1 MSEENSS
8 SGFGSPYQVVVDH
21 CESGG
26 LKFRADEEHKTV
38 FFSVRGD
45 AAAYD
50 IALLITHDDEVF
62 QIYVTTPLGNSDA
75 NLRPLVAEFV
85 ARANHRLVIG
95 HFDFDMDD
103 GKLRYHVG
111 HVIGEGMLDDE
122 TVGRLIGTALSTAD
136 RYYPALM
143 RVIFGGH
150 TPADAIYLAE
160 LDYHAEDEEQAPAA
174 PSRPAKPRA
183 AKPAK
188 APAKKNRR
196 PRKDPRLKTTQELPG
211 LFDNQDGKGITAE
224 NPLPKDDPPPSADD
238 A

>member
-1 MSEENSS
+1 MSDEHSQ
-8 SGFGSPYQVVVDH
+8 SGFGSPYQVILDH

-26 LKFRADEEHKTV
+26 LKFRAEEEHKAV

-45 AAAYD
+45 AATYD
-50 IALLITHDDEVF
+50 VALLVTHDDEVF
-62 QIYVTTPLGNSDA
+62 QIYVTLPLGNSDA

-111 HVIGEGMLDDE
+111 HAIGESALDDE
-122 TVGRLIGTALSTAD
+122 TVGRLIGTSLNTAD

-150 TPADAIYLAE
+150 TPADAVYLSE
-160 LDYHAEDEEQAPAA
+160 LDYHVEEQESETAAAA
-174 PSRPAKPRA
+174 PPPPPAA
-183 AKPAK
+183 AKPAA
-188 APAKKNRR
+188 APLKKPRR

-211 LFDNQDGKGITAE
+211 LFDKQADEKKAGEEKAPPKGKR
-224 NPLPKDDPPPSADD
+224 PPSN
-238 A
+238 